1 MKIIKRTIASKS
13 IVDEIVATDKDW
25 IIVILKDGTEISIH
39 EEKLYPIRGNKR
51 EGRYAMTLNMG
62 SGAIL
67 VLPRATNLVWITE
80 DR

>member
-1 MKIIKRTIASKS
+1 MKIIKKTFAYKLGE
-13 IVDEIVATDKDW
+13 DEVIATDKDW
-25 IIVILKDGTEISIH
+25 VVIILKDGTEISIH